1 MMTNRGRSQLILIGL
16 SLATALLALLFMT
29 PFYLVF
35 VNSLKSFGD
44 VLRNAAGLPQPVVF
58 ENYQLAWAA
67 VQFPR
72 ALFNSLVITILSIF
86 LLVLFGAMAA
96 WRLARSS
103 HRLNRILF
111 IIFVAAMV
119 IPFQSVMI
127 PMMKVTSS
135 LNLLN
140 SRLGLVTIYL
150 SFGMPFTIFL
160 FHGFVRTSV
169 PKEIE
174 EAAVLDGCSSLQTFF
189 RVVLPIL
196 SPMVA
201 TVTILHAFWIWNDF
215 LLPLLVIFDPEKR
228 TIPLA
233 IFSFFGRYSSEWNL
247 ALATLTMGMVPIVI
261 FFLVLQKYII
271 SGIAAG
277 SLKG

>member
-1 MMTNRGRSQLILIGL
+1 
-16 SLATALLALLFMT
+16 
-29 PFYLVF
+29 
-35 VNSLKSFGD
+35 
-44 VLRNAAGLPQPVVF
+44 
-58 ENYQLAWAA
+58 
-67 VQFPR
+67 
-72 ALFNSLVITILSIF
+72 
-86 LLVLFGAMAA
+86 
-96 WRLARSS
+96 
-103 HRLNRILF
+103 
-111 IIFVAAMV
+111 
-119 IPFQSVMI
+119 MI